1 MKLVDKTIDV
11 GKKFCGAYARTT
23 GNPCLGRP
31 MKNGRCKLHGGKS
44 KGATSLEGKK
54 RVAEATRQRMLNGQQ
69 KLALEGYK
77 RWLENGGRLYLS
89 EMQKT
94 RWKLRK
100 WILRG
105 WKPRYK
111 FDRCLPKFR
120 EFKKYLERQPMR

>member
-1 MKLVDKTIDV
+1 MIIFS
-11 GKKFCGAYARTT
+11 KFCGAYARKT

-31 MKNGRCKLHGGKS
+31 MKNGRCKFHGGKS
-44 KGATSLEGKK
+44 TGATSIEGKK
-54 RVAEATRQRMLNGQQ
+54 RVADATRQRMLNGQQ

-77 RWLENGGRLYLS
+77 KWLESGGRLYLS
-89 EMQKT
+89 ESQKT

-111 FDRCLPKFR
+111 FDRYLPKFR
-120 EFKKYLERQPMR
+120 EFKRYMERQSMR

>member
-1 MKLVDKTIDV
+1 MSLILT
-11 GKKFCGAYARTT
+11 KFCGAYARTT

-31 MKNGRCKLHGGKS
+31 MSNGRCKLHGGKS
-44 KGATSLEGKK
+44 TGATSIEGKK
-54 RVAEATRQRMLNGQQ
+54 RVAEATSKRMLGGQK

-89 EMQKT
+89 EIQKT

-111 FDRCLPKFR
+111 YDRYLPKFR
-120 EFKKYLERQPMR
+120 EFKRYLERQSMR

>member
-1 MKLVDKTIDV
+1 MKQINLS
-11 GKKFCGAYARTT
+11 KFCGAYARTT

-31 MKNGRCKLHGGKS
+31 MNNGRCKLHGGKS
-44 KGATSLEGKK
+44 TGATSLEGKK

-105 WKPRYK
+105 YKPRYK
-111 FDRCLPKFR
+111 FDKYLPKFR
-120 EFKKYLERQPMR
+120 EFKKYLDRQSVGY